1 MPMNNVP
8 INNVLIC
15 QCANY
20 HAGDSAA
27 NWHIGTLAHWHIG
40 TLAHYYIINTINTPQ
55 IMSSVLPT
63 A

>member
-20 HAGDSAA
+20 RAGDSAA
-27 NWHIGTLAHWHIG
+27 NWHIGI
-40 TLAHYYIINTINTPQ
+40 LAHYYIINTINTPQ